1 MSISTNPTYRA
12 AAIGVVSAALL
23 VGAFTIGA
31 SRSSPA
37 AASQGS
43 ANQGQGS
50 ASQSHGATLTAASGP
65 GARITVTGVGTVTGT
80 PNQLL
85 LSMGVSVNGAS
96 VSSALGQSNQTVR
109 NVTAALRNGGVAA
122 RDIQTSGLSIYPNY
136 QGNSQVPVS
145 YQVSESLTATLNN
158 LAKAGS
164 QIQAAVHAGG
174 NAVTVDNVSLN
185 LTDTGKLLAA
195 ARAAAVQDARAKA
208 AQFAAALGEPL
219 GPVVS
224 ITPEQQIS
232 PVYYGLNGDAAASAK
247 AATVPIS
254 PGKQQVSISITVIYA
269 A

>member
-1 MSISTNPTYRA
+1 MSISTNPSYRG
-12 AAIGVVSAALL
+12 AAIGIASAALL

-37 AASQGS
+37 AASQGQG
-43 ANQGQGS
+43 AAGQG
-50 ASQSHGATLTAASGP
+50 HDATLTAASAQ
-65 GARITVTGVGTVTGT
+65 GAKITVTGVGTVTGT

-96 VSSALGQSNQTVR
+96 VSSALSEGNQAAL

-174 NAVTVDNVSLN
+174 NAVTVDDVSLN

-195 ARAAAVQDARAKA
+195 ARAAAVRDARAKA

-224 ITPEQQIS
+224 ITPEQQAS
-232 PVYYGLNGDAAASAK
+232 PIYYGASGLDVPNAK
-247 AATVPIS
+247 AASVPIS
-254 PGKQQVSISITVIYA
+254 PGKQQVSISITVVYA